1 MARRLVEDRRAAL
14 LAAAVTVI
22 ARDGIAAAS
31 SRAIAREAD
40 IPTGAF
46 HYWFG
51 TLSELHVGLSDWQ
64 TNRDVAVIEAALE
77 RCGRSRR
84 TDLDSVLDRML
95 QEIWASVEEFP
106 EASVASYQLTQHLL
120 CDPETAPVAHRQQE
134 RYLSAVRDA
143 LVRVAE
149 IAEVRW
155 TTPLPVLT
163 RMTMAFMDGL
173 TLEWVVDRNTRQAKQ
188 ALRAFS
194 SALQTFAVPAA
205 D

>member
-31 SRAIAREAD
+31 TRAIAREAE

-51 TLSELHVGLSDWQ
+51 SLAELHVGLSEWVAE
-64 TNRDVAVIEAALE
+64 RDVAIVDAALG
-77 RCGRSRR
+77 RCGRARR
-84 TDLDSVLDRML
+84 TDLESVLDQLLR
-95 QEIWASVEEFP
+95 EVWAGVEEFP
-106 EASVASYQLTQHLL
+106 EASVTSYQLTQQLL
-120 CDPETAPVAHRQQE
+120 CDPETAPAAHRQQE
-134 RYLSAVRDA
+134 RYLSTVRDA

-149 IAEVRW
+149 IAQVRW
-155 TTPLPVLT
+155 TAPLPVLT

-173 TLEWVVDRNTRQAKQ
+173 THEWVVDRNSRQARQ
-188 ALRAFS
+188 ALRAFAT
-194 SALQTFAVPAA
+194 ALRTFAAPAE
-205 D
+205 

>member
-31 SRAIAREAD
+31 SRAIAREAE

-51 TLSELHVGLSDWQ
+51 TLSELHIGLSEWQ
-64 TNRDVAVIEAALE
+64 IERDVAVIDAALD

-84 TDLDSVLDRML
+84 TDLDHVLDRML

-106 EASVASYQLTQHLL
+106 EASVASDQLTQQLL
-120 CDPETAPVAHRQQE
+120 CDPDTAPVAHRQQE
-134 RYLSAVRDA
+134 RYLAAVRDA
-143 LVRVAE
+143 LVRIAE
-149 IAEVRW
+149 IAQVRW

-173 TLEWVVDRNTRQAKQ
+173 THEWVVDRNSRHTKQ
-188 ALRAFS
+188 ALRAFCT
-194 SALQTFAVPAA
+194 ALQTFAAPAE
-205 D
+205 